1 MAKVKAVI
9 DLPEDL
15 YAFLAAH
22 GFSKEVIAKESRRL
36 FALKCYKEKLFSLGR
51 AAELAGLS
59 KWDFIEFASQNRIP
73 IIDHDEVNIQRE
85 LDSAKALVKELEG

>member
-1 MAKVKAVI
+1 MAKVRAII

-22 GFSKEVIAKESRRL
+22 GFSKEVIAKESRKL
-36 FALKCYKEKLFSLGR
+36 FALKCYRERLFSLGK

-59 KWDFIEFASQNRIP
+59 KWDFIEFASQNRMS
-73 IIDHDEVNIQRE
+73 IINHDEVNLKRE
-85 LDSAKALVKELEG
+85 FDSAKALVGELEE